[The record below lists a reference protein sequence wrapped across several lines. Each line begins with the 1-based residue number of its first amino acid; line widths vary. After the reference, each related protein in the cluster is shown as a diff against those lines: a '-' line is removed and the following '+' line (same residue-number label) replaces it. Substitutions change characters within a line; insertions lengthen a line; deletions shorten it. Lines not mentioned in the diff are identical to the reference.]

1 MRLREIIRYLRAL
14 TAARIGARM
23 AVAMLAL
30 AAVVSVA
37 AGAHGASPTVTQT
50 SAASPAATASA
61 ARESAAKPFAA
72 PTNAAEAPLTTPQGV
87 LGYLSGAINWY
98 RQLSTQAQLVEQPDE
113 TVFYT
118 EDRQTAIDIL
128 QLGFDYARGVADFLG
143 KSAAKKSGPSATHAS
158 LTGASAGL
166 NDLNEK
172 LAALQAEVTDA
183 QARLKKLQAQSAQAR
198 GAQRA
203 TLASQMQAVQGE
215 IDLAQARADAL
226 SSIVQFQT
234 GTSAP
239 EQAAGLR
246 GQIDEL
252 EKSIP
257 ELESNAAHSQTQT
270 AATPTTAANT
280 TATPAP
286 APVLQSSQ
294 PTGMGVIFDL
304 FEVRRRLDVLDQIQ
318 TGTNAFIS
326 QVKAAREPY
335 LQRIIDLDER
345 GAEFAKNT
353 STSGSDAA
361 MLRGRKKDF
370 DALIEE
376 HKALVA
382 ASLPL
387 TKQLVLLD
395 VYTSN
400 LDRWRASLGQRMR
413 ADIRSLSIRVAIL
426 AFTLLLIAGVAILW
440 KQLTF
445 RYVKD
450 IRRRGQVLA
459 ARRFVVG
466 ILVLLVIL
474 INFADQLGS
483 FATILGFAAA
493 GVAVALQNVILSIA
507 GYFFLIGRFGIKVGD
522 RVQIG
527 GVTGDV
533 VEIGLVKLSL
543 MELGGGGGNHLQPT
557 GRVVVYSNAIVF
569 QPNGNFFKQA
579 PGTHFVWNEIR
590 LTLAPDADYRLIEKR
605 LTDAVDQV
613 FARYREQVQRDY
625 RHLERDLN
633 ILLESPKP
641 QSRMS
646 LSAAGLEVI
655 IRYPAETRNSS
666 QIADEVT
673 RRVLDAIAREPSLRL
688 VTGTAN
694 IQAVVPPAAP
704 EGAAAESE
712 KESA

>member
-1 MRLREIIRYLRAL
+1 MRLREINRYLRAM
-14 TAARIGARM
+14 TAALGAART
-23 AVAMLAL
+23 AVAILAL
-30 AAVVSVA
+30 AMVVIA
-37 AGAHGASPTVTQT
+37 AARAHGESPTVTQT

-61 ARESAAKPFAA
+61 AKESAAKPSAGPGA
-72 PTNAAEAPLTTPQGV
+72 VTEAPLATPQGV
-87 LGYLSGAINWY
+87 LAYLSGAINWF

-113 TVFYT
+113 TLFYG
-118 EDRQTAIDIL
+118 EDRQTATDTL
-128 QLGFDYARGVADFLG
+128 QLAFDYARGVADFLS
-143 KSAAKKSGPSATHAS
+143 KSAAKKTASGAAHATLA
-158 LTGASAGL
+158 GASAGL
-166 NDLNEK
+166 NDVSEK
-172 LAALQAEVTDA
+172 LAALEAEVTDA
-183 QARLKKLQAQSAQAR
+183 QSRLKKLQAQSAQAR

-203 TLASQMQAVQGE
+203 TLASQIQAVQGE

-239 EQAAGLR
+239 EQATGLR

-257 ELESNAAHSQTQT
+257 ELDNNTSRSQTQT
-270 AATPTTAANT
+270 AAAPATPTV
-280 TATPAP
+280 TPAP
-286 APVLQSSQ
+286 AAAVQSSQ
-294 PTGMGVIFDL
+294 PAGMGVIFDL
-304 FEVRRRLDVLDQIQ
+304 FAVRRRLDVLDQIQ
-318 TGTNAFIS
+318 NGTNAFIG
-326 QVKAAREPY
+326 QVKSTREPY
-335 LQRIIDLDER
+335 MQRILELDQR

-353 STSGSDAA
+353 STSGSDASV
-361 MLRGRKKDF
+361 LRSRKKDF
-370 DALIEE
+370 DSLIEE
-376 HKALVA
+376 HKAVVA
-382 ASLPL
+382 VSLPL

-400 LDRWRASLGQRMR
+400 IDRWRASLRQRVR
-413 ADIRSLSIRVAIL
+413 SDIRSLSIRLAIL
-426 AFTLLLIAGVAILW
+426 AFTFLLIAGVAILW

-543 MELGGGGGNHLQPT
+543 MELGGGGNHLQPT

-579 PGTHFVWNEIR
+579 PGTNFVWNEIR

-646 LSAAGLEVI
+646 LGAAGLEVT

-666 QIADEVT
+666 QIADEVA

-694 IQAVVPPAAP
+694 IQAVVPPVAAD
-704 EGAAAESE
+704 GAAAEPE